1 MITEDYVSFETAKLL
16 KEKGF
21 DCACKVWYAEYA
33 SVWGGDPSGDRKY
46 INIQFDDENMVN
58 DSYKFLCYA
67 PTLQMAIKWL
77 RKNHNLAISAS
88 VTVDGWR
95 SYVSQIKLDS
105 EGFVVDIIDGIDDG
119 NIPNCNTYEQACEA
133 AIKYCLENLI

>member
-1 MITEDYVSFETAKLL
+1 MICEDYVSFETAKLL

-21 DCACKVWYAEYA
+21 DGILPFIYVDTEK
-33 SVWGGDPSGDRKY
+33 SDREVHLTDTLCNY
-46 INIQFDDENMVN
+46 N
-58 DSYKFLCYA
+58 DCHIKDVISA
-67 PTLQMAIKWL
+67 PTLQMAMMWL
-77 RKNHNLAISAS
+77 RKKHNLVISTS
-88 VTVDGWR
+88 FTVDGWH

-119 NIPNCNTYEQACEA
+119 NIPNCDTYEKSCEA